1 MDEQKQ
7 KILALLK
14 EHYGYEKFRPGQEAA
29 IDNVLRKESTLV
41 VMPTGG
47 GKSLCYQLPAL
58 VLPGVTIVISP
69 LISLMKDQVDSLNE
83 IGVAATMINS
93 SISNMEV
100 SERISDVLKGKYKL
114 LYIAPERFYS
124 GEFLTALKNIKVS
137 LFAVDEA
144 HCISQWGHDF
154 RPSYIK
160 LKYAI
165 EMLGHPTVIA
175 LTATATPEVR
185 EDILKQL
192 GLENP
197 KTIITGFA
205 RPNLQFG
212 VIQATDSRKPGF
224 VMDIISSLGDGS
236 GIIYVGTRARADELV
251 GALLENNVEAV
262 AYHAGMEPN
271 DRQWVQENFMAG
283 KAKVI
288 VATNAFGLGI
298 DKRDIRFV
306 IHYDMPGTV
315 EAYYQEAGRAGRD
328 GKKSYCIMLYST
340 RDRHLQEFFIKGDNP
355 PPSAVKELY
364 EVLKSYETDVV
375 LVTYAELSSMI
386 TDDLPDMAIGTA
398 LKILEREGLIS
409 RSHEKS
415 GNAFIKLTASYEEAF
430 SAISPKAKKQKEV
443 FADLYVKF
451 KDDLERGWQTNLE
464 EVAGI
469 INTTKDTLVR
479 LIKKLVDN
487 NKFEYNPPFKGT
499 EIRVLKRLERH
510 ELKIDFTA
518 LREKLRHAHDKLD
531 KIENY
536 VYDFDCRSKY
546 ILRYFGDENARECGL
561 CDNCLTQK
569 GYERKTN
576 RPKGESSDADSGQR
590 PRGVKLST
598 KLTQLETF
606 DLYNKGLSIEE
617 MAEEREMTPEMIV
630 DHLCFLIEKKLPVN
644 VERFLGKG
652 KKEWESKLMRLN
664 SKKH

>member
-14 EHYGYEKFRPGQEAA
+14 THYGFLKFREGQERA
-29 IDNVLRKESTLV
+29 IDNVLGGHSTLL

-69 LISLMKDQVDSLNE
+69 LISLMKDQVDSLNQ
-83 IGVAATMINS
+83 IGIAATVINS
-93 SISNMEV
+93 SISNQEA
-100 SERISDVLKGKYKL
+100 SERLADVVGGKYKL

-185 EDILKQL
+185 DDIIKQL

-197 KTIITGFA
+197 QIIITGFA

-224 VMDIISSLGDGS
+224 VMDIISSLGEGS
-236 GIIYVGTRARADELV
+236 GIIYVGTRARADDLV
-251 GALLENNVEAV
+251 GALLENNIEAV
-262 AYHAGMEPN
+262 AYHAGMEAG

-283 KAKVI
+283 KVKVI

-298 DKRDIRFV
+298 DKSDIRFV

-328 GKKSYCIMLYST
+328 GKKSYCIMLYSA

-355 PPSAVKELY
+355 PPVAIKELY
-364 EVLKSYETDVV
+364 EILKNYETDVV
-375 LVTYAELSSMI
+375 LVTYSELASMI

-398 LKILEREGLIS
+398 LKILEREGLIA
-409 RSHEKS
+409 RTHEKS
-415 GNAFIKLTASYEEAF
+415 GNAFIKLIATYEDAF
-430 SAISPKAKKQKEV
+430 GAISPKAKKQKEV
-443 FADLYVKF
+443 FVDLYIKF
-451 KDDLERGWQTNLE
+451 KEEMERGWQANLE

-479 LIKKLVDN
+479 LIRKLVDQ

-499 EIRVLKRLERH
+499 EIKILKRLDRH
-510 ELKIDFTA
+510 ELTIDFTA
-518 LREKLRHAHDKLD
+518 LREKLKHAHEKLD

-546 ILRYFGDENARECGL
+546 ILNYFGDQNARECGL
-561 CDNCLTQK
+561 CDNCLTLK
-569 GYERKTN
+569 GYERKTK
-576 RPKGESSDADSGQR
+576 RPKGDLSIEDFGEK
-590 PRGVKLST
+590 PRGAKLST

-617 MAEEREMTPEMIV
+617 MAEARNLTPDMIV
-630 DHLCFLIEKKLPVN
+630 DHLNFLIEKKLPVN
-644 VERFLGKG
+644 IDKLLNKT
-652 KKEWESKLMRLN
+652 KKK
-664 SKKH
+664 